1 MNHQLW
7 STMFDSNSS
16 SINPW
21 ELKAFDLAVIYIP
34 IYVYTKLYDSYGMK
48 SNAHPENFWYFL
60 PRKCLYIMQGKYE
73 SKENFSDFEPK
84 VDALSEKQNSVE
96 DPNIVNS
103 FIGKFSS

>member
-1 MNHQLW
+1 M
-7 STMFDSNSS
+7 SD
-16 SINPW
+16 
-21 ELKAFDLAVIYIP
+21 
-34 IYVYTKLYDSYGMK
+34 
-48 SNAHPENFWYFL
+48 L

-96 DPNIVNS
+96 DPNIVSS